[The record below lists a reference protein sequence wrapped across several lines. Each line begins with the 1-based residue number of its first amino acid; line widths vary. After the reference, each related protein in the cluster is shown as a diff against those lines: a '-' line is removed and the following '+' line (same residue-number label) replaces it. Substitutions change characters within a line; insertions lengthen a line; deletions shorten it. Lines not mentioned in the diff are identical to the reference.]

1 MREQSTRSSEAS
13 AEGTSWKSWEDPT
26 RERWR
31 NSWKQQTDG
40 LMAKML
46 SKISGLAHPK
56 RIVTGATINIGDDS
70 EALRNTMVPAKF
82 RLASEVIMVAT
93 IATIIAGAMNSE
105 VTIEMHQVLV
115 GRIIGLGTHGH
126 IICHL
131 RIS

>member
-1 MREQSTRSSEAS
+1 
-13 AEGTSWKSWEDPT
+13 
-26 RERWR
+26 
-31 NSWKQQTDG
+31 
-40 LMAKML
+40 MAKML

-56 RIVTGATINIGDDS
+56 RIVIGATINIGDDS
-70 EALRNTMVPAKF
+70 EALRNTTVPAKF

-105 VTIEMHQVLV
+105 ATIEMHQVLV